1 MTKRLDEIRSL
12 LYARKE
18 VSVNDLC
25 KYYKVSAVSIRK
37 DLAKLEQEGVLKRI
51 YGGGVLAEDYLPES
65 QTPAI
70 CFDSPTLY
78 NLAEVACSEI
88 KDGDVIFLGSGR
100 TCCILAKLLHR
111 FSDLSVV
118 TNNITALD
126 DLLSSGVRIYLIG
139 GEVTSTDGKTL
150 FASPED
156 PSNFTQNIRVNK
168 AFTSISGI
176 DLEKGLTVNSIIS
189 TYIYKYL
196 PTISNKWYLM
206 ADSKKFNKLSM
217 YSAAPLVDV
226 NCVITDQCPA
236 DYQARFDELG
246 IEVMTLGAEEETKS
260 SHA

>member
-51 YGGGVLAEDYLPES
+51 YGGGVLAEDFLPES
-65 QTPAI
+65 KTPAI

-88 KDGDVIFLGSGR
+88 HDGDVIFLGSGR

-111 FSDLSVV
+111 FSNLSVV

-126 DLLSSGVRIYLIG
+126 DLLTSGVRIYLIG

-156 PSNFTQNIRVNK
+156 PSSFTQNIRVNK
-168 AFTSISGI
+168 AFTSTTGI
-176 DLEKGLTVNSIIS
+176 DMEKGLTVNSIIS

-196 PTISNKWYLM
+196 PSIANKWYLM
-206 ADSKKFNKLSM
+206 ADSEKFNKMSM
-217 YSAAPLVDV
+217 YSAAPITDV
-226 NCVITDQCPA
+226 QCVITDKCPE
-236 DYQARFDELG
+236 DFRARFDECG
-246 IEVMTLGAEEETKS
+246 IEVMTLESAEEKKTVN
-260 SHA
+260 A